1 MKVLILTI
9 TAGQGHN
16 SCAQTISECFN
27 SMGIENQ
34 VLDTYEY
41 ISELLQKAFSEGYLL
56 SIKSKHIYSQ
66 GYKMLES
73 RTASEHSNMRTVN
86 RILAHKLAK
95 FIDGYAPDAI
105 VYTHVMAGFVLDIL
119 KEDSKIS
126 CPLYGIVTDF
136 TMHPYWDE
144 CLRTEHVV
152 LPNQLLINKALTKG
166 LSENQ
171 LLTTGIPISE
181 KFAVCRDKEEVRCEL
196 GLNRQMHTVLLMGG
210 SMGYGRIGSIVEQL
224 DAAPLD
230 LQIISVCG
238 NNSEMKESIDKMS
251 LSKPILNFGFTRQ
264 ISDLMDAADCIITKP
279 GGLTTSEALAKKL
292 PLIIVNPIP
301 GQEDRNTEFLLNS
314 GVAMK
319 SSPFQPVDELLYELF
334 SSQNRLIQMRN
345 AMQEISKP
353 HATRDLCEQVANS
366 RG

>member
-1 MKVLILTI
+1 
-9 TAGQGHN
+9 
-16 SCAQTISECFN
+16 
-27 SMGIENQ
+27 
-34 VLDTYEY
+34 
-41 ISELLQKAFSEGYLL
+41 
-56 SIKSKHIYSQ
+56 
-66 GYKMLES
+66 
-73 RTASEHSNMRTVN
+73 
-86 RILAHKLAK
+86 
-95 FIDGYAPDAI
+95 
-105 VYTHVMAGFVLDIL
+105 
-119 KEDSKIS
+119 
-126 CPLYGIVTDF
+126 
-136 TMHPYWDE
+136 
-144 CLRTEHVV
+144 
-152 LPNQLLINKALTKG
+152 
-166 LSENQ
+166 
-171 LLTTGIPISE
+171 
-181 KFAVCRDKEEVRCEL
+181 
-196 GLNRQMHTVLLMGG
+196 
-210 SMGYGRIGSIVEQL
+210 
-224 DAAPLD
+224 
-230 LQIISVCG
+230 
-238 NNSEMKESIDKMS
+238 MKESIDKMS